1 MIYCQQLR
9 GRRCRI
15 SSGYFY
21 ENNAQGMRASVG
33 RSLTFP
39 MHLHMQAELVCIT
52 EGRTAITIEAK
63 RLTLEAGDAALVWP
77 GCVHGYES
85 IGESA
90 HAFVI
95 ADLSLLPDFREVLT
109 NAHCPEPYLRCR
121 DVHPDIPA
129 SLFKLTEERNLTEP
143 LRRAYL
149 NVAFGR
155 VLDALKLEPRRALG
169 GRDAL
174 HNLLTYVG
182 AHIAE
187 PMSLKSLSHALYLN
201 KYTISKLFNERVG
214 CGMNDY
220 VNALRISMAETL
232 LRDTQDGIPQIAQQC
247 GFGSERTFYR
257 TFQAQRGVSP
267 SAYRKCLRA
276 ALQK

>member
-1 MIYCQQLR
+1 
-9 GRRCRI
+9 
-15 SSGYFY
+15 
-21 ENNAQGMRASVG
+21 MRASVG

-39 MHLHMQAELVCIT
+39 MHLHMQAELVCVT
-52 EGRTAITIEAK
+52 EGRITLTIEARK
-63 RLTLEAGDAALVWP
+63 WPLEVGDAALIWP

-95 ADLSLLPDFREVLT
+95 ADLSLLPDFRDVLT
-109 NAHCPEPYLRCR
+109 NAHCPEPYLRHR
-121 DVHPDIPA
+121 DVHPDIPC
-129 SLFKLTEERNLTEP
+129 SLQKLTEEQTLTEP

-149 NVAFGR
+149 NVAVGR
-155 VLDALKLEPRRALG
+155 ILDALKLEPSRALG

-174 HNLLTYVG
+174 HSLLTYVG

-187 PMSLKSLSHALYLN
+187 PLSLDALSAALYLN

-220 VNALRISMAETL
+220 VNALRVSMAETL
-232 LRDTQDGIPQIAQQC
+232 LRDTNGGIPQIAEQC

-267 SAYRKCLRA
+267 RTYRKQTFIHTQNGERKMIEDA
-276 ALQK
+276 PV

>member
-1 MIYCQQLR
+1 
-9 GRRCRI
+9 
-15 SSGYFY
+15 
-21 ENNAQGMRASVG
+21 MRASVG
-33 RSLTFP
+33 RSLMFP
-39 MHLHMQAELVCIT
+39 MHLHMQAELVCVT
-52 EGRTAITIEAK
+52 EGRTVITIEARK
-63 RLTLEAGDAALVWP
+63 WALEAGDAALIWP
-77 GCVHGYES
+77 GCVHGYDT

-95 ADLSLLPDFREVLT
+95 ADLSLLPDYREVLT
-109 NAHCPEPYLRCR
+109 NAHCPEPYLPRR
-121 DVHPDIPA
+121 DVHPDIA
-129 SLFKLTEERNLTEP
+129 DSLFKLTEDQTLTEP

-155 VLDALKLEPRRALG
+155 MLDALKLEPSRAVG

-174 HNLLTYVG
+174 HSLLTYVG

-187 PMSLKSLSHALYLN
+187 PLSLEILSHALYLN

-220 VNALRISMAETL
+220 VNALRVSMAETL
-232 LRDTQDGIPQIAQQC
+232 LRDTLDGIPQIAQQC

-257 TFQAQRGVSP
+257 TFQAQLGVSP
-267 SAYRKCLRA
+267 STYRKKAFRFE
-276 ALQK
+276 QE